1 MLNRS
6 LIHISVL
13 ALLAG
18 AVANCATPDN
28 ALDLWYRQPARNWNQ
43 ALPVGN
49 GRLAAMVFGD
59 AAREHLQLNEDSI
72 WSGTKRDRSNPE
84 ASKAFPEVR
93 RLIEQGH
100 PAQAQEMIDRTMIS
114 IPRALPVYE
123 TLGDLWLDFGLN
135 ADPASC
141 RRELNLE
148 TGIATVRFT
157 ANGVHY
163 VREAL
168 ASAPAHAIVV
178 RLSADKPG
186 SLSFRATMSRP
197 ADATVTVERG
207 RLVLTGQALPKKAP
221 GEVESGVRFRAE
233 PRWHGADDGLFRQSR

>member
-1 MLNRS
+1 MSNRS
-6 LIHISVL
+6 LIHIPVL

-93 RLIEQGH
+93 GMIEQGY
-100 PAQAQEMIDRTMIS
+100 
-114 IPRALPVYE
+114 L
-123 TLGDLWLDFGLN
+123 TLRYPD
-135 ADPASC
+135 C
-141 RRELNLE
+141 RPYPD
-148 TGIATVRFT
+148 V
-157 ANGVHY
+157 
-163 VREAL
+163 
-168 ASAPAHAIVV
+168 
-178 RLSADKPG
+178 
-186 SLSFRATMSRP
+186 
-197 ADATVTVERG
+197 
-207 RLVLTGQALPKKAP
+207 
-221 GEVESGVRFRAE
+221 
-233 PRWHGADDGLFRQSR
+233 RQSAYDVSPALKSRTAERPRLYSSQPAGIVADLQSATTPILR